1 MQIRAP
7 NRVEG
12 KRKTHSEAT
21 FLLEWMTTLSLSKVS
36 TRPTSKNLECP
47 CIVGSTYVP
56 MYQNRQ
62 WDTFTACFLKPL
74 LVESRPGPSFSSREF
89 SQNQA
94 AGAGAGTTVVWLGF

>member
-1 MQIRAP
+1 MQISAS

-47 CIVGSTYVP
+47 CIVVSSYVP

-62 WDTFTACFLKPL
+62 WDTFTGMFPETLIGGIPPRAKL
-74 LVESRPGPSFSSREF
+74 LQPGVF
-89 SQNQA
+89 QNQA